1 MTKVVNKDK
10 AVGAVANQIT
20 HVVLQYFA
28 FQFTYVKKN
37 NDYLKTIDGWLD
49 FSIAIT
55 TEDGAVKQSLW
66 FKDGKGFV
74 KSSIEGTDCKIT
86 LQDTGALARLAM
98 LPPNEVLLMVL
109 RHEMTTSGTLVF
121 IETFDF
127 LISVLMKNSQIKKMR
142 KQREERLETG
152 KEMVADPADA

>member
-37 NDYLKTIDGWLD
+37 NDYLKTVDGWLD

-55 TEDGAVKQSLW
+55 FAVLNES
-66 FKDGKGFV
+66 F
-74 KSSIEGTDCKIT
+74 
-86 LQDTGALARLAM
+86 ALLNRSNAFS
-98 LPPNEVLLMVL
+98 
-109 RHEMTTSGTLVF
+109 H
-121 IETFDF
+121 
-127 LISVLMKNSQIKKMR
+127 
-142 KQREERLETG
+142 
-152 KEMVADPADA
+152 

>member
-1 MTKVVNKDK
+1 MYLREVIMTKVVNKDK

-37 NDYLKTIDGWLD
+37 NDYLKTVDGWLD

-98 LPPNEVLLMVL
+98 LPPFGVS
-109 RHEMTTSGTLVF
+109 T
-121 IETFDF
+121 
-127 LISVLMKNSQIKKMR
+127 R
-142 KQREERLETG
+142 K
-152 KEMVADPADA
+152 

>member
-37 NDYLKTIDGWLD
+37 NDYLKTVDGWLD

-66 FKDGKGFV
+66 FKDGKVDFDQEAFRETAEYIKDNV
-74 KSSIEGTDCKIT
+74 SDKTK
-86 LQDTGALARLAM
+86 LQDALLVLNKINGSM
-98 LPPNEVLLMVL
+98 DLVLL
-109 RHEMTTSGTLVF
+109 
-121 IETFDF
+121 
-127 LISVLMKNSQIKKMR
+127 IKK
-142 KQREERLETG
+142 RL
-152 KEMVADPADA
+152 KSYDKK

>member
-1 MTKVVNKDK
+1 MYLREVIMTKVVNKDK

-37 NDYLKTIDGWLD
+37 NDYLKTVDGWLD

-98 LPPNEVLLMVL
+98 LPPNE
-109 RHEMTTSGTLVF
+109 T
-121 IETFDF
+121 
-127 LISVLMKNSQIKKMR
+127 
-142 KQREERLETG
+142 
-152 KEMVADPADA
+152 